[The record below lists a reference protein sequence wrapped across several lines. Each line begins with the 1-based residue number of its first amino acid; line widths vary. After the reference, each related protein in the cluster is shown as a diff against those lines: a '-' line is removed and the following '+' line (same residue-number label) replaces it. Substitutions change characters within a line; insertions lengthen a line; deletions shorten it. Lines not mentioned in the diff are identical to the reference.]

1 MHVFD
6 VSGDKSSLLLSVVF
20 KDISFASPPP
30 LLLTRNPRI

>member
-6 VSGDKSSLLLSVVF
+6 VSGDKSSLLLSVF
-20 KDISFASPPP
+20 KDISFAFPPP